1 MGVSAPR
8 VGRVP
13 RFGGATA
20 PPHPRVRQQ
29 QQPPESPREPPAMAD
44 TAAEFLSLIG
54 ACTVPGARWGDTGCG
69 GTDRGIERDKW

>member
-1 MGVSAPR
+1 
-8 VGRVP
+8 
-13 RFGGATA
+13 
-20 PPHPRVRQQ
+20 
-29 QQPPESPREPPAMAD
+29 MAD